1 MDKEFRLKTLTAN
14 REQRTQ
20 EIADYQ
26 LNIDSFR
33 RAIEIIG
40 DDSEMQEFK
49 SQLDELL
56 KSHLYEQRKA
66 QIMLD
71 ATTMQLEEIANG

>member
-1 MDKEFRLKTLTAN
+1 MDKEFRLHTLTDYKKQRV
-14 REQRTQ
+14 REV
-20 EIADYQ
+20 IDYQ
-26 LNIDSFR
+26 INIDNFR
-33 RAIEIIG
+33 HAIEIIG
-40 DDSEMQEFK
+40 DEPEMQEFK

-71 ATTMQLEEIANG
+71 AITMQLEEISNG